1 MPERNL
7 LLLLLLVL
15 LVHPA
20 TLVRAHALPM
30 ERTDM
35 PRGKIAVV
43 TGANQGIGY
52 HIAQQIAR
60 SGDFATVILACR
72 RVDAGSTA
80 ARDMTM
86 GAPSSPTGCAVVEAM
101 ELDISAPASIARFA
115 SAFAIAHG
123 DRLDVLVNNAAIAFK
138 GDDPTPFGGQSRP
151 TIDTNYHGTVGLTE
165 ALLPYLKRGGP
176 GSRVVNVASRSGALR
191 ILRSDEKRRLFTH
204 PESVVALSGTLDA
217 FVGEAERLGERN
229 GYAGTNYGMS
239 KCGVI
244 AYTALMSRLCPEV
257 GWSAM
262 CPGYCDTSMTSWRGT
277 RPAAA
282 GADTASWL
290 ATTDDASA
298 YKSGGFFA
306 DRARVP
312 W

>member
-1 MPERNL
+1 MPGRNL

-43 TGANQGIGY
+43 TGANEGIGY

-123 DRLDVLVNNAAIAFK
+123 DRLDVLVNNAAIA
-138 GDDPTPFGGQSRP
+138 SRA
-151 TIDTNYHGTVGLTE
+151 TI
-165 ALLPYLKRGGP
+165 PP
-176 GSRVVNVASRSGALR
+176 PS
-191 ILRSDEKRRLFTH
+191 
-204 PESVVALSGTLDA
+204 
-217 FVGEAERLGERN
+217 
-229 GYAGTNYGMS
+229 
-239 KCGVI
+239 
-244 AYTALMSRLCPEV
+244 
-257 GWSAM
+257 
-262 CPGYCDTSMTSWRGT
+262 
-277 RPAAA
+277 
-282 GADTASWL
+282 
-290 ATTDDASA
+290 
-298 YKSGGFFA
+298 A
-306 DRARVP
+306 DRAGRRSTRITTGRWDSRRRCYRTSSAAVP
-312 W
+312 DRGW

>member
-1 MPERNL
+1 
-7 LLLLLLVL
+7 
-15 LVHPA
+15 
-20 TLVRAHALPM
+20 M
-30 ERTDM
+30 ERTEM

-80 ARDMTM
+80 AREMTM
-86 GAPSSPTGCAVVEAM
+86 AATSTPTGCAVVEAM

-151 TIDTNYHGTVGLTE
+151 TIDTNYRGTVGLTE

-176 GSRVVNVASRSGALR
+176 
-191 ILRSDEKRRLFTH
+191 
-204 PESVVALSGTLDA
+204 
-217 FVGEAERLGERN
+217 
-229 GYAGTNYGMS
+229 
-239 KCGVI
+239 
-244 AYTALMSRLCPEV
+244 
-257 GWSAM
+257 W
-262 CPGYCDTSMTSWRGT
+262 
-277 RPAAA
+277 
-282 GADTASWL
+282 
-290 ATTDDASA
+290 
-298 YKSGGFFA
+298 
-306 DRARVP
+306 
-312 W
+312 